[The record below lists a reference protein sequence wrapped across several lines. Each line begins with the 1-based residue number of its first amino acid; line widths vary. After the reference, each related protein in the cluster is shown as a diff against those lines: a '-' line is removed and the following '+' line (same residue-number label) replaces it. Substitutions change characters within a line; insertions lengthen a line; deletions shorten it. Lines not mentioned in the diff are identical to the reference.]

1 MSGPPRPTE
10 DTPPRAIVLI
20 LTGMVFITVNDS
32 LIKALSG
39 DYPLHQMIFI
49 RSAIALGM
57 TLVILQFEGGFR
69 ALRTSTPVLHLM
81 RGLLVVVSNMLIFA
95 AIATLPLA
103 TATAL
108 FFVAP
113 LMITLMSVVF
123 LKERVGLH
131 RAGAIVVGFA
141 GVLVMTRPGA
151 ETGLDRPET
160 WVLMLP
166 VLAATGYAGMQ
177 VMTVEQDVA
186 ITAGGSVT
194 AALSFPARSI
204 VFGVT
209 GRVTDAITGTLA
221 DWRLGDTSSDDRFG
235 SGLGTAQNS
244 WISGPVNPFVVWA
257 PTPLLLTA
265 NGGDFAGGTVR
276 LALHYAAFTI
286 PDAV

>member
-1 MSGPPRPTE
+1 MT
-10 DTPPRAIVLI
+10 DT
-20 LTGMVFITVNDS
+20 
-32 LIKALSG
+32 
-39 DYPLHQMIFI
+39 
-49 RSAIALGM
+49 
-57 TLVILQFEGGFR
+57 
-69 ALRTSTPVLHLM
+69 
-81 RGLLVVVSNMLIFA
+81 SNL
-95 AIATLPLA
+95 TLPLLAAAQAQKHVTVNEALQRLDGVVQLTLRSRSEA
-103 TATAL
+103 TPPGAVLEGECFGVPGGAVNAWAGRDGEVAQYVNGGWVFFTPKAGWRA
-108 FFVAP
+108 FVADRG
-113 LMITLMSVVF
+113 TTD
-123 LKERVGLH
+123 LH
-131 RAGAIVVGFA
+131 DGSGWRAGAVSA
-141 GVLVMTRPGA
+141 APG
-151 ETGLDRPET
+151 G
-160 WVLMLP
+160 
-166 VLAATGYAGMQ
+166 AGMQ